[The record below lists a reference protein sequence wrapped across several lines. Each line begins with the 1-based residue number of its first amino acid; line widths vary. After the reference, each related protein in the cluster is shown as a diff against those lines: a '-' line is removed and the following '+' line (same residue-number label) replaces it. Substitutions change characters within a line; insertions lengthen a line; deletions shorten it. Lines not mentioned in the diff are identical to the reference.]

1 MKTVGIIAEYD
12 PLHCGHAYHLKK
24 ARELSGADY
33 VIAVM
38 SPDFTQRGEPAL
50 IDKWIRAGM
59 ALEAGADL
67 VLELPVRSAA
77 GSAEFFAGGGVR
89 LLDSLGCVDALSFG
103 CEEADKYELLRQAAR
118 FFAGKEPEAY
128 QTALRNKLREGV
140 SFPRARAQAFAS
152 LFEAGRAGRAAPGRT
167 ARAASDGGFSSGKA
181 DNDCDFSSGNAPY
194 AGFTPDEIMDS
205 LAMPNNILAI
215 EYMKAAIR
223 LGSPMKMIPVKRLG
237 DYHQGQACAY
247 TDSSD
252 SRDNL
257 QDADNV
263 QTSGRKVHPGGFSS
277 ASAIRTALLEH
288 NMILPERY
296 ISQLPSSSL
305 ALLSDELKCGR
316 WVVPGDL
323 DLLLHHEL
331 LDMRGRLQEFA
342 DIDEDLSNRIDR
354 YLNQYTGFMQ
364 FAALIQSKQYTLA
377 RIRRSL
383 LHVLLRIRK
392 DEKPALC
399 ARVLGFRKTAQPLL
413 RQISAHSLVPLSTGI
428 PFSDIPNE
436 DIYASHLWEMIVT
449 NKTGR
454 RLRHERQRQIIVM

>member
-50 IDKWIRAGM
+50 IDKWIRGRM
-59 ALEAGADL
+59 ALDAGADL

-103 CEEADKYELLRQAAR
+103 CEEADKFELLRQAAR

-128 QTALRNKLREGV
+128 QTVLRNKLREGV
-140 SFPRARAQAFAS
+140 SFPRARAQAFVS
-152 LFEAGRAGRAAPGRT
+152 LHEAGRAGLAAPGRA
-167 ARAASDGGFSSGKA
+167 ARAASDGGLSSGGTA
-181 DNDCDFSSGNAPY
+181 SDYGLSSGNAPY
-194 AGFTPDEIMDS
+194 ADFTPDEVMDS
-205 LAMPNNILAI
+205 LARPNNILAI

-237 DYHQGQACAY
+237 DYHQGQAFASAG
-247 TDSSD
+247 SSD

-263 QTSGRKVHPGGFSS
+263 QASNRQVPPGGFSS

-296 ISQLPSSSL
+296 VSQLPSSSL

-342 DIDEDLSNRIDR
+342 DIDEDLSNRIDK

-454 RLRHERQRQIIVM
+454 GLRHERQRQIIVM